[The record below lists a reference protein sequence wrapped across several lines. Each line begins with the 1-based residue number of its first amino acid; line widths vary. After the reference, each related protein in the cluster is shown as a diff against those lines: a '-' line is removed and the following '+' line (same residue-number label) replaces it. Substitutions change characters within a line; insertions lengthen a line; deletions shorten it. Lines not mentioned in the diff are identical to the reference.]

1 MDDLFSLAIVT
12 NTPPCNLLF
21 FRLPAI
27 DLFISKTYTMRKHA
41 ILAVLI
47 CFCVFGY
54 SQNADDAVKKT
65 LQAEVDAIVAKN
77 ADNWKKTWMHSPDA
91 QSTNISRFG
100 YGVRKGWD
108 SLAAGVDRDVKNPNS
123 MNFTKVQ
130 LNNVT
135 VHTNGNVA
143 WAEYDAV
150 VTPKDMQ
157 PTIFPYN
164 GEINLHNYYVL
175 QKDGKDWKIVSQIIT
190 NTSSFKND
198 EHSTEAEIN
207 TIGYR
212 LMANKKLEQA
222 IEVFKLNTQLYPESF
237 NTWDSLGE
245 AYAAAGKKTEAIEN
259 YEKSLKLNPN
269 SESGKTAL
277 AKLKQ

>member
-1 MDDLFSLAIVT
+1 
-12 NTPPCNLLF
+12 
-21 FRLPAI
+21 
-27 DLFISKTYTMRKHA
+27 MRKHA

-65 LQAEVDAIVAKN
+65 LQAEIDAIVAKN
-77 ADNWKKTWMHSPDA
+77 AEKWKKTWMHNPNV

-100 YGVRKGWD
+100 YFVTNGWD
-108 SLAAGVDRDVKNPNS
+108 SLAARLERDVKNPNN
-123 MNFTKVQ
+123 MNFAKIQ

-150 VTPKDMQ
+150 ATPKDMQ

-164 GEINLHNYYVL
+164 GEMNFHNYYVL

-190 NTSSFKND
+190 NTGSFKND

-245 AYAAAGKKTEAIEN
+245 AFAAAGKKTEAIEN
-259 YEKSLKLNPN
+259 YEKSIKLNPN

>member
-1 MDDLFSLAIVT
+1 MIFTAWQSLP
-12 NTPPCNLLF
+12 TPPCNYIRLLG
-21 FRLPAI
+21 I
-27 DLFISKTYTMRKHA
+27 DLFTSKTYTMRKHA

-65 LQAEVDAIVAKN
+65 LQAEIDAIVAKN
-77 ADNWKKTWMHSPDA
+77 AENWKKTWMHNPNV

-100 YGVRKGWD
+100 YFVTNGWD
-108 SLAAGVDRDVKNPNS
+108 SLAARLERDVKNPNN
-123 MNFTKVQ
+123 MNFAKIQ

-150 VTPKDMQ
+150 ATPKDMQ

-164 GEINLHNYYVL
+164 GEMNFHNYYVL

-190 NTSSFKND
+190 NTGSFKND

-245 AYAAAGKKTEAIEN
+245 AFAAAGKKTEAIEN
-259 YEKSLKLNPN
+259 YEKSIKLNPN

>member
-1 MDDLFSLAIVT
+1 
-12 NTPPCNLLF
+12 
-21 FRLPAI
+21 
-27 DLFISKTYTMRKHA
+27 MRKHA

-47 CFCVFGY
+47 CFSIIGY
-54 SQNADDAVKKT
+54 SQNAHEAIKKT
-65 LQAEVDAIVAKN
+65 LQAEIDAIVAKN
-77 ADNWKKTWMHSPDA
+77 PESWKKTWMHSPDV

-100 YGVRKGWD
+100 YFVTKGWD
-108 SLAAGVDRDVKNPNS
+108 SLAARVERDVKNPND
-123 MNFTKVQ
+123 MNFAKIQ

-135 VHTNGNVA
+135 AHTNGNVA

-198 EHSTEAEIN
+198 EHSTESEIN
-207 TIGYR
+207 TIGYE

>member
-1 MDDLFSLAIVT
+1 
-12 NTPPCNLLF
+12 
-21 FRLPAI
+21 
-27 DLFISKTYTMRKHA
+27 MRKHA

-47 CFCVFGY
+47 CSFVFGY

-65 LQAEVDAIVAKN
+65 IQAEADAIVAKN
-77 ADNWKKTWMHSPDA
+77 AENWKKTWMHSQDV
-91 QSTNISRFG
+91 QSTSISHFG
-100 YGVRKGWD
+100 YFVTKGWD
-108 SLAAGVDRDVKNPNS
+108 SLAARVERDMKNPNA
-123 MNFTKVQ
+123 MNFAKAQ

-135 VHTNGNVA
+135 VHTSGNAA

-157 PTIFPYN
+157 ATIFPYN
-164 GEINLHNYYVL
+164 GEINFHNYYVL
-175 QKDGKDWKIVSQIIT
+175 QKEGKDWKIVSRIIT
-190 NTSSFKND
+190 DAGSFKNN
-198 EHSTEAEIN
+198 EHSAEVDIN
-207 TIGYR
+207 VIGYL
-212 LMANKKLEQA
+212 LMADKKLEKA
-222 IEVFKLNTQLYPESF
+222 IEVFKLNTQLFPESF

>member
-1 MDDLFSLAIVT
+1 MDDLHSPAIVT
-12 NTPPCNLLF
+12 NTPPCKLL
-21 FRLPAI
+21 RLLGI
-27 DLFISKTYTMRKHA
+27 DLFTSKTYTMRKHA

-77 ADNWKKTWMHSPDA
+77 AENWKKIWMHNPNV

-100 YGVRKGWD
+100 YFVTNGWD
-108 SLAAGVDRDVKNPNS
+108 SLAARLERDVKNPNN
-123 MNFTKVQ
+123 MNFAKIQ

-150 VTPKDMQ
+150 ATPKDMQ

-164 GEINLHNYYVL
+164 GEMNFHNYYVL

-190 NTSSFKND
+190 NAGSFKND

-245 AYAAAGKKTEAIEN
+245 AFAAAGKKTEAIEN
-259 YEKSLKLNPN
+259 YEKSIKLNPN

-277 AKLKQ
+277 TKLKQ

>member
-1 MDDLFSLAIVT
+1 
-12 NTPPCNLLF
+12 
-21 FRLPAI
+21 
-27 DLFISKTYTMRKHA
+27 MRKHA
-41 ILAVLI
+41 IFALLI
-47 CFCVFGY
+47 CISVFGY

-65 LQAEVDAIVAKN
+65 LQTAVDAIVAKN
-77 ADNWKKTWMHSPDA
+77 AENWKKTWMHSPAA
-91 QSTNISRFG
+91 QSTMISHFG

-108 SLAAGVDRDVKNPNS
+108 SVAAGMDRDLKNPNS
-123 MNFTKVQ
+123 LNFAKVQ

-135 VHTNGNVA
+135 VHTSGNVA

-157 PTIFPYN
+157 PTMFPYS
-164 GEINLHNYYVL
+164 GEINFHVFDVL
-175 QKDGKDWKIVSQIIT
+175 QKQGNDWKIVSEIIADK
-190 NTSSFKND
+190 SSFKND
-198 EHSTEAEIN
+198 EHSTEADIN
-207 TIGYR
+207 IIGYR
-212 LMANKKLEQA
+212 LMADKKLEQA
-222 IEVFKLNTQLYPESF
+222 IEVFKLNTELFPESF

>member
-1 MDDLFSLAIVT
+1 
-12 NTPPCNLLF
+12 
-21 FRLPAI
+21 
-27 DLFISKTYTMRKHA
+27 MRKHA

-47 CFCVFGY
+47 CLSIIGY

-65 LQAEVDAIVAKN
+65 LQAEIDAIVAKN
-77 ADNWKKTWMHSPDA
+77 AENWKKTWMHSPDV
-91 QSTNISRFG
+91 QSTFISRFG
-100 YGVRKGWD
+100 YSVRKGWD
-108 SLAAGVDRDVKNPNS
+108 SVAAGLERDLKNPNS
-123 MNFTKVQ
+123 MNFAKIQ

-135 VHTNGNVA
+135 VHSNGNVA
-143 WAEYDAV
+143 WAESDAV

-164 GEINLHNYYVL
+164 GEENFHNYDVL
-175 QKDGKDWKIVSQIIT
+175 QKDGKDWKIVSKIIT
-190 NTSSFKND
+190 NTGSFKND
-198 EHSTEAEIN
+198 EHSGEVEIN
-207 TIGYR
+207 AIAYG

-222 IEVFKLNTQLYPESF
+222 IEVFKLNTRLYPESF

-269 SESGKTAL
+269 SESGKAAL